1 MEDKGGRQ
9 RAWEGGADYSVQGT
23 TGRVTNKH
31 GRKGDQRAWEGGEQ
45 TIVSIRIMS
54 GNERKGEQW
63 IGAGGGQTIV
73 SIRVMSGNKRKPG
86 SIFLTRLEKS
96 DLSRDFFPAWITI
109 ATEKIFWNRFSL
121 TIFSENVGRTS
132 HLGWNLTE
140 NPLGAFL
147 GPVGTSNSVVGCH
160 MCPKTY

>member
-1 MEDKGGRQ
+1 M
-9 RAWEGGADYSVQGT
+9 SV
-23 TGRVTNKH
+23 RIRSRNK
-31 GRKGDQRAWEGGEQ
+31 RKGEQWIGAGGGQ

-73 SIRVMSGNKRKPG
+73 SIRIMSGNKRKPG

-96 DLSRDFFPAWITI
+96 DLSRDFFSCLDFDCDR
-109 ATEKIFWNRFSL
+109 KDFRFSL
-121 TIFSENVGRTS
+121 TIFCENGGRRS
-132 HLGWNLTE
+132 HIGWNLTE
-140 NPLGAFL
+140 NRLGAFL

-160 MCPKTY
+160 MCLKTY